1 MRIGLHLMNF
11 SLDAGESAIARTVL
25 DGARAVEDAGFDRLT
40 VMDHWFQMEHFAP
53 RTEPMLEAYT
63 TLGFVAAATERLD
76 LGVLVTGVTY
86 RYPGLL
92 AKTVTTLDVLSQ
104 GRAILGI
111 GAAWYEREHLGL
123 GVPYPVLRER
133 FARLEEAILIAEQ
146 MWSDDDGPFSGEFS
160 QLAETICRPRPVRGR
175 IPILIGGGG
184 EQKTLK
190 LVARYAD
197 AANLLATDVETV
209 AHKIDVLRR
218 HCDDVGRDF
227 ADIQLT
233 IVTNGD
239 PSADPDAFVE
249 AMRGYAALGVTQAQ
263 VRNPTS
269 GIVEWA
275 AGLGRT
281 VVPRLAEL

>member
-11 SLDAGESAIARTVL
+11 SLDEGDSAIRRTVL

-53 RTEPMLEAYT
+53 PTEPILEAYT

-86 RYPGLL
+86 RYPALL
-92 AKTVTTLDVLSQ
+92 AKTVTTLDVLSG
-104 GRAILGI
+104 GRAIFGI

-123 GVPYPVLRER
+123 GVPYPALTER
-133 FARLEEAILIAEQ
+133 FARLEEAILIARQ
-146 MWSDDDGPFSGEFS
+146 MWSDDDGPFDGEFS
-160 QLAETICRPRPVRGR
+160 QLAETISRPQPVRGS

-184 EQKTLK
+184 ERKTLR
-190 LVARYAD
+190 LVAQYAD

-218 HCDDVGRDF
+218 HCDEVGRDF
-227 ADIQLT
+227 GDIQLT

-239 PSADPDAFVE
+239 PSHDPDAFVDT
-249 AMRGYAALGVTQAQ
+249 MRAYAALGVTQAQ

-275 AGLGRT
+275 AGLGRA

>member
-11 SLDAGESAIARTVL
+11 SLDEGEAAIGRTVL

-53 RTEPMLEAYT
+53 ATEPMLEAYT

-86 RYPGLL
+86 RYPALL
-92 AKTVTTLDVLSQ
+92 AKTVTTLDVLSG

-123 GVPYPVLRER
+123 GVPYPELSER
-133 FARLEEAILIAEQ
+133 FERLEEAILIAEQ
-146 MWSDDDGPFSGEFS
+146 MWSENDGPFDGAFS
-160 QLAETICRPRPVRGR
+160 QLAETLCRPRPVRGR

-184 EQKTLK
+184 ERKTLR
-190 LVARYAD
+190 LVAQYAD
-197 AANLLATDVETV
+197 AANLLASDPETV
-209 AHKIDVLRR
+209 GHKIDVLRR
-218 HCDDVGRDF
+218 HCDEVGRDF
-227 ADIQLT
+227 GEIQLT

-239 PSADPDAFVE
+239 PAKDPDAFVE
-249 AMRGYAALGVTQAQ
+249 SMRAYAALGVTQAQ

-281 VVPRLAEL
+281 VVPRVADL

>member
-11 SLDAGESAIARTVL
+11 SLDDGDAAIARTVL

-53 RTEPMLEAYT
+53 PTEPMLEAYT
-63 TLGFVAAATERLD
+63 TLGFVAAATERID

-86 RYPGLL
+86 RYPALL
-92 AKTVTTLDVLSQ
+92 AKTVTTLDVLSG
-104 GRAILGI
+104 GRAIFGI

-123 GVPYPVLRER
+123 GVPYPELKER
-133 FARLEEAILIAEQ
+133 FARLEETILIARQ
-146 MWSDDDGPFSGEFS
+146 MWSDDNGPFDGEFS
-160 QLAETICRPRPVRGR
+160 SLAETISRPQPVRGR
-175 IPILIGGGG
+175 IPILIGVGVLRH
-184 EQKTLK
+184 EPQRLA
-190 LVARYAD
+190 LAA
-197 AANLLATDVETV
+197 AANLLASDPETV
-209 AHKIDVLRR
+209 GHKIDVLRR

-227 ADIQLT
+227 SEIELT
-233 IVTNGD
+233 IVTNGN
-239 PSADPDAFVE
+239 PMADPDAFVE
-249 AMRGYAALGVTQAQ
+249 SMRAYAALGVTQAQ

-281 VVPRLAEL
+281 VVPRVADF